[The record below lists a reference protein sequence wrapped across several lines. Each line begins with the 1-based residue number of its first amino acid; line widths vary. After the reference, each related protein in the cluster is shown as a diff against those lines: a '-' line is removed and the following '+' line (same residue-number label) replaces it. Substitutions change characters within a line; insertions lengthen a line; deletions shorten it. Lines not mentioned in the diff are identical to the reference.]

1 MTDSMRD
8 KHLSSFS
15 STRSIE
21 EIRSSCWTGFL
32 NRRGVDERVVG
43 EEGDPRRDPK
53 IGSAGA
59 NVDAIGTGLPCTIG
73 RFPRRRWR

>member
-1 MTDSMRD
+1 MTDSTSN
-8 KHLSSFS
+8 KHSASFS

-32 NRRGVDERVVG
+32 NRRGVDGRVVG
-43 EEGDPRRDPK
+43 EEGDPGRDPE

-59 NVDAIGTGLPCTIG
+59 NVGAISVGLPCTIG
-73 RFPRRRWR
+73 RFSRRRWR